1 MFGLG
6 ESVSIVGLGLQLW
19 KKYKD
24 AQKWETRDRLV
35 DNQWFTLAIEKGV
48 LEADLD
54 YSWSHLERI
63 TPMVDDP
70 FGELIAMLNCL
81 FLCREG
87 VRRKEL
93 HFPRLAAFLAADID
107 L

>member
-24 AQKWETRDRLV
+24 AQKWETRDKLV

-54 YSWSHLERI
+54 YSWSLLEKVETRLLQKTHDIIYALDEEAQIKYRI
-63 TPMVDDP
+63 LWGDLV
-70 FGELIAMLNCL
+70 LLAR
-81 FLCREG
+81 REP
-87 VRRKEL
+87 K
-93 HFPRLAAFLAADID
+93 
-107 L
+107 

>member
-6 ESVSIVGLGLQLW
+6 ERVSIVGLGLQLW

-24 AQKWETRDRLV
+24 AQKWETRDKLV

-54 YSWSHLERI
+54 YSWSLLEKVETRLLQETHDIIYALDEEAQIKYRI
-63 TPMVDDP
+63 LLGDLV
-70 FGELIAMLNCL
+70 L
-81 FLCREG
+81 
-87 VRRKEL
+87 
-93 HFPRLAAFLAADID
+93 LARVEPK
-107 L
+107 